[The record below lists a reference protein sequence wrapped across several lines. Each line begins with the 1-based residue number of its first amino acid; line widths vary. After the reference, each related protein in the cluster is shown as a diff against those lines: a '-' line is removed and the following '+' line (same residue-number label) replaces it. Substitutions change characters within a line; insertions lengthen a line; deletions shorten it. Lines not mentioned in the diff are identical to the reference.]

1 MGSANH
7 VAAQALSALK
17 VGGEFTAS
25 SPTANDT
32 VRTPALLL
40 VLPALLATTGCNT
53 VATGE
58 FMNSVNTVTTPGKF
72 KRVLEGRYRKADQAK
87 MVDCVN
93 DAMASPVETTLL
105 LQSRQTR
112 RADGYRV
119 DLVVGASQYLVAY
132 VQDDGRFQLDKSDYA
147 GVVKFYRE
155 EAGAKACLDQ
165 FREG

>member
-1 MGSANH
+1 MRSL
-7 VAAQALSALK
+7 AL
-17 VGGEFTAS
+17 F
-25 SPTANDT
+25 
-32 VRTPALLL
+32 LL
-40 VLPALLATTGCNT
+40 LPALLATTGCHT
-53 VATGE
+53 VSTGE
-58 FMNSVNTVTTPGKF
+58 FTNSVNTVVTPNKF

-87 MVDCVN
+87 MVDCIN

-155 EAGAKACLDQ
+155 EAGAKKCMDE